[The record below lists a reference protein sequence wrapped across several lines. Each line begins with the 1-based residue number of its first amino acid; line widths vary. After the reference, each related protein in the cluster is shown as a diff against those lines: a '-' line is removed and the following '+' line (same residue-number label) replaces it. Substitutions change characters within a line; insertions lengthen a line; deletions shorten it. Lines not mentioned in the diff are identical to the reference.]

1 MPWEGLVQVNA
12 PVGYLHKRGPT
23 HAGIQVVQC
32 IVYDSGRQR
41 VEPLT
46 KLACG
51 VMVGLAAGCAA

>member
-1 MPWEGLVQVNA
+1 VQVNA